1 MTDALGGYEYR
12 LAVEIILELLTENMI
27 KLRTRK
33 RVVET
38 DSEAWGSS
46 SAVLYLELR
55 CPGQSESLK
64 LVCCGATHMLQVIPT
79 RFRGNRV
86 ISHLSGFPVY
96 LIPSSSLCVANASYR
111 RTPNMIRHP
120 VQGTMK
126 HKNDH
131 ELQRTLIMMPTCVAP
146 KSIAPY
152 GRCNTRQR

>member
-64 LVCCGATHMLQVIPT
+64 LVCCGAVQMLQMIPP
-79 RFRGNRV
+79 RFHGNRV
-86 ISHLSGFPVY
+86 DILPRLGSIY
-96 LIPSSSLCVANASYR
+96 LIPPSSLSLTKVVAMASYGC
-111 RTPNMIRHP
+111 TPNVI
-120 VQGTMK
+120 
-126 HKNDH
+126 
-131 ELQRTLIMMPTCVAP
+131 
-146 KSIAPY
+146 
-152 GRCNTRQR
+152 